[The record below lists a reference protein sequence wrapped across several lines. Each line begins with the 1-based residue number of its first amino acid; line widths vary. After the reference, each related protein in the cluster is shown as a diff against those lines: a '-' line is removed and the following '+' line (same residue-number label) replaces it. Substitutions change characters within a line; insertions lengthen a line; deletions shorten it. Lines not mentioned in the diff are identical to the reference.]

1 MNLLAPYLPQEGAQG
16 GSEYSEGGSLFA
28 LGLINANYG
37 KDVLNY
43 LKKALKDTDK
53 EVIQHGAGLG
63 LGVAGMATDSEGIVS
78 WCLALREY
86 SLYPLVLQT
95 STTN

>member
-16 GSEYSEGGSLFA
+16 GSEYSEGGSLYA
-28 LGLINANYG
+28 LGLINANHG
-37 KDVLNY
+37 QDVLSF

-63 LGVAGMATDSEGIVS
+63 LGVAGMATDSEGKS
-78 WCLALREY
+78 FCLCRQRRERES
-86 SLYPLVLQT
+86 SLSFLF
-95 STTN
+95 